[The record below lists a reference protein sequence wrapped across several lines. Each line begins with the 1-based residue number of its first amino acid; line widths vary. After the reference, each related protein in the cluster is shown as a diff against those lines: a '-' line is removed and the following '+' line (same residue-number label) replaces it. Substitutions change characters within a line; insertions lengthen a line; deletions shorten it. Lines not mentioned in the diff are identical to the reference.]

1 MNHSLV
7 VGVALSLLAVPAW
20 GQEATVRVV
29 IDKYRFE
36 PQAVTVVPGTV
47 VEWVNAEKRT
57 SHSVIVEGQPESDRL
72 FPGEVY
78 RFRFD
83 TPGRYSIRCGPHPD
97 MVGTVE
103 VAR

>member
-7 VGVALSLLAVPAW
+7 AGAVLSLLVVPAW
-20 GQEATVRVV
+20 GQDAAVRVV
-29 IDKYRFE
+29 IDKFRFE
-36 PQAVTVVPGTV
+36 PPVVTVAPGTV

-57 SHSVIVEGQPESDRL
+57 SHSVIVQGQPESDRL
-72 FPGEVY
+72 FPGEVH

-83 TPGRYSIRCGPHPD
+83 APGRYSIRCGPHPD

>member
-1 MNHSLV
+1 MMRATAIGLV
-7 VGVALSLLAVPAW
+7 LSLSALPAS
-20 GQEATVRVV
+20 GQEVVRVF

-36 PQAVTVVPGTV
+36 PPVVTVAPGTV

-57 SHSVIVEGQPESDRL
+57 SHSVIVQGQPESERL
-72 FPGEVY
+72 FPGEST

-83 TPGRYSIRCGPHPD
+83 EPGTYSIRCGPHPD
-97 MVGTVE
+97 MAGTVE